1 MEDDLQRKSRAPA
14 LVRAVRILNI
24 LERRPTSIGE
34 IIKESGL
41 PRSTVYVLM
50 DELSRLSLVKQ
61 NRQGL
66 YQLWMKMIQLGR
78 AAMDGLDL
86 RDIMN
91 PHLDALLTST
101 DCIAVHYG
109 VMDGDKAFYV
119 IKKES
124 PKAGFHILSREGM
137 EISLVHAG
145 LGKCLLAFQDPQ
157 VQERVLSSIDYSPK
171 TPTSIT
177 TQDDL
182 RRELANIRLQGWAF
196 DNSEG
201 ESEIRCVAMPIYD
214 PDRHVLGAISIVG
227 ARSRFTDE
235 EIPNVV
241 ERVRSCAQGI
251 SAELV

>member
-1 MEDDLQRKSRAPA
+1 MEDELQRKSRAPA
-14 LVRAVRILNI
+14 LLRALTILNI
-24 LERRPTSIGE
+24 LERRPSTIGD

-50 DELSRLSLVKQ
+50 DEMSRLSLIKQ

-66 YQLWMKMIQLGR
+66 YQLWFKVIRLGR
-78 AAMDGLDL
+78 AASEGLDL

-91 PHLDALLTST
+91 PHLDALLNST

-109 VMDGDKAFYV
+109 VMDGGRAFYV

-145 LGKCLLAFQDPQ
+145 LGKCLLAFQDIQ
-157 VQERVLSSIDYSPK
+157 VQERILSSIDYSPK

-182 RRELANIRLQGWAF
+182 RRELAQIRLQGWAF

-201 ESEIRCVAMPIYD
+201 ESEIRCVAVPIYD
-214 PDRHVLGAISIVG
+214 RDRNVLGAISIVG

-235 EIPNVV
+235 EIPAVV
-241 ERVRSCAQGI
+241 ERVKSCAQAI
-251 SAELV
+251 SSELI